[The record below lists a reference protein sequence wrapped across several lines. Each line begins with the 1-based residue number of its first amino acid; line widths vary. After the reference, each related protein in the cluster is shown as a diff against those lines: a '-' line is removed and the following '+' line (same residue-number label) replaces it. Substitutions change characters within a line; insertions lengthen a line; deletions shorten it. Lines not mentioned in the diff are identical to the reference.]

1 MDKKEVVAM
10 LFKRID
16 VRGLIVEDLL
26 DAVLEPALDKLVKDT
41 STPFDD
47 MAKQAVYPV
56 LKQELV
62 KALDAILAKA
72 KE

>member
-56 LKQELV
+56 LKQELI